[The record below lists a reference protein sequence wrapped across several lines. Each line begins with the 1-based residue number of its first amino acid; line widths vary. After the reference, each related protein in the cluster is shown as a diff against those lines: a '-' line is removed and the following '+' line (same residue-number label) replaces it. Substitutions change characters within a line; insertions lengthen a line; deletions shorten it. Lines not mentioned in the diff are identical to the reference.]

1 MEEQNRGDGSCRVS
15 GRAPGAGCRRAMA
28 GRSKDD
34 FSLDSPF
41 IEQIIEKLFNEM
53 PFEHVMEVCPDSK
66 NAADLVLEL
75 YGKDLPNPIHEAL
88 GAALRDG
95 SVHSDRKS

>member
-15 GRAPGAGCRRAMA
+15 GRAPGAGCRRAMV

-41 IEQIIEKLFNEM
+41 IEQLIWQTLNLST
-53 PFEHVMEVCPDSK
+53 P
-66 NAADLVLEL
+66 DLVAVEV
-75 YGKDLPNPIHEAL
+75 IS
-88 GAALRDG
+88 RDG
-95 SVHSDRKS
+95 PYPICIERRRL